1 MYLSLQVERAGWSE
15 AAQVEVTSLSKEQM
29 NIKVTD
35 KKETSPPPSSS
46 APPITAASEKSSR
59 STEISGTEKE
69 MSHHSLNGSTE
80 ENVKPK
86 SEQKIAASSTKEA
99 GELMQAGR
107 LKEIEGPEP
116 VAVLENTDGEAVT
129 STSAG
134 ERATVVGTNSHTTN
148 SGVEEEGN
156 ADTVS
161 QGAAHG
167 GGGGRGGDGVELVNG
182 SSVSVE
188 SDGSVFVRA
197 DKDYAETRPLQQ
209 LDKAKTNLEKGTKIK
224 FSNHLAFSL
233 D

>member
-59 STEISGTEKE
+59 STETSGTEKE

-86 SEQKIAASSTKEA
+86 SEQKIATSSTKEA
-99 GELMQAGR
+99 GELLQAGR
-107 LKEIEGPEP
+107 QEIEGTEP

-134 ERATVVGTNSHTTN
+134 EGATVVGTNSHTTN
-148 SGVEEEGN
+148 SGVKEEGN

-167 GGGGRGGDGVELVNG
+167 GGGGGGDGVELVNG